1 MKKYLLYFSAVVLI
15 GALVVSCGKKKVQ
28 TFDPFAEYADQFT
41 KEDTA
46 VVLALVNQFTEYL
59 KQKDVQNATEMIYY
73 LDKDSIKVLEGRDKA
88 RQAKTLLYVIGC
100 HDYKLDRIIFRSDI
114 DNEAKLDIILFEKP
128 EGQNVPNKTSF
139 YFRPVKFEG
148 KWYLTTKDNI
158 SDSHSELRNQKPDVG
173 NPFEEKED
181 AEE

>member
-15 GALVVSCGKKKVQ
+15 AAFVVSCGKKKSQ
-28 TFDPFAEYADQFT
+28 AYDPFAEYSEQFT

-46 VVLALVNQFTEYL
+46 AVLDLVNQFTEYL
-59 KQKDVQNATEMIYY
+59 KQKDIKSATEMIYY
-73 LDKDSIKVLEGRDKA
+73 LDKDSIKELEGRDQA

-100 HDYKLDRIIFRSDI
+100 HDYKLDRIIFKSDI

-139 YFRPVKFEG
+139 YFRPVKYEG

-158 SDSHSELRNQKPDVG
+158 SDSHSELRNQKPKVG
-173 NPFEEKED
+173 DLEENED
-181 AEE
+181 ED